1 LAARATPPDFYGLD
15 MPREGHRATE
25 RELSRL
31 QAASARRR
39 TNRRKAKEMVNQSKL
54 RHRLVVSILLTAL
67 ILAAPVLASA
77 GSTTGDSRSLDPN
90 TQFYVAKPNHGAI
103 EQIADLT
110 SSGDKADANL
120 IRQMI
125 EVPQAVWF
133 TSGTPKSVEQDVANT
148 VQRAAD
154 KGTVPVVV
162 AYYVPGRDC
171 SQYSA
176 GGAAT
181 GDAYKAWIDGFAA
194 GLGTQKVVV
203 ILEPDGLA
211 LMPTDCGQPD
221 TYGRVGLINYAA
233 HALLRDPNAAIYLD
247 AGHSAWHAV
256 GDIAKRLVAGGVQD
270 VQGFFQNVSNYQFT
284 TNSVQYGTWIS
295 SCIAYATTVA
305 PGDFSACPNQYWNGG
320 PLPAKI
326 AQLLGEWTGVALSPY
341 GEWSDTTD
349 VASLNT
355 SGINLRYANMLGAT
369 QPTTHFVID
378 TSRNGQGPW
387 NPPAHPAGDPQDWCN
402 PPDRGLGE
410 RPTANT
416 GLLLVD
422 AYLWVKIPGESDGQ
436 CYRWTSGP
444 LDPVRGTQD
453 PPAGQ
458 WFPDMALELV
468 QNANPPLP

>member
-1 LAARATPPDFYGLD
+1 MSNQRKLTYLLMISTLFVTLI
-15 MPREGHRATE
+15 
-25 RELSRL
+25 
-31 QAASARRR
+31 AS
-39 TNRRKAKEMVNQSKL
+39 
-54 RHRLVVSILLTAL
+54 
-67 ILAAPVLASA
+67 APVLAKSQA
-77 GSTTGDSRSLDPN
+77 NSLDAN
-90 TQFYVAKPNHGAI
+90 TQFYVPKPNHGAL

-110 SSGDKADANL
+110 SSGNKADANL
-120 IRQMI
+120 IKGMI
-125 EVPQAVWF
+125 NTPQAVWF
-133 TSGTPKSVEQDVANT
+133 TQGTPRTVQQDVRST

-154 KGTVPVVV
+154 KGTVPVLVI
-162 AYYVPGRDC
+162 YNVPGRDC

-176 GGAAT
+176 GGAPT
-181 GDAYKAWIDGFAA
+181 GDAYKAWISGFVA
-194 GLGTQKVVV
+194 GLGNYKAIV

-233 HALLRDPNAAIYLD
+233 HALLNDSNAVVYLD
-247 AGHSAWHAV
+247 AGHSAWHSV
-256 GDIAKRLVAGGVQD
+256 GDIAARLVAGGVQD

-284 TNSVQYGTWIS
+284 SNSIQYGTWIS
-295 SCIAYATTVA
+295 SCIAYATAVN
-305 PGDFSACPNQYWNGG
+305 PGDFGGCPNQYWNGG

-341 GEWSDTTD
+341 GEWNDTTD
-349 VASLNT
+349 TPNLNT
-355 SGINLRYANMLGAT
+355 SGINLRYANMLGST

-378 TSRNGQGPW
+378 TSRNGVGPW
-387 NPPAHPAGDPQDWCN
+387 QPADHPAGDPQDWCN
-402 PPDRGLGE
+402 PPDRSLGL

-416 GLLLVD
+416 SQPLVD

-444 LDPVRGTQD
+444 LDPVRGIQD
-453 PPAGQ
+453 PAAGQ

>member
-1 LAARATPPDFYGLD
+1 
-15 MPREGHRATE
+15 M
-25 RELSRL
+25 
-31 QAASARRR
+31 
-39 TNRRKAKEMVNQSKL
+39 TNQPKL
-54 RHRLVVSILLTAL
+54 RHFLVVSTLLAAL
-67 ILAAPVLASA
+67 IAFAPALASEVA
-77 GSTTGDSRSLDPN
+77 KAADGRSLDPN
-90 TQFYVAKPNHGAI
+90 TQFYVAKPNHGAL
-103 EQIADLT
+103 EQIANLT
-110 SSGDKADANL
+110 SSGDKADAGL
-120 IRQMI
+120 IGDMI
-125 EVPQAVWF
+125 ATPQAVWF
-133 TSGTPKSVEQDVANT
+133 TSGTPKSIQQDVKNT

-162 AYYVPGRDC
+162 AYNVPGRDC

-194 GLGTQKVVV
+194 GLGNQKAVV

-211 LMPTDCGQPD
+211 LLPTDCGQPD
-221 TYGRVGLINYAA
+221 TYDRVGLINYAA

-247 AGHSAWHAV
+247 AGHSAWHSV
-256 GDIAKRLVAGGVQD
+256 GDIAARLVAGGVQD
-270 VQGFFQNVSNYQFT
+270 VQGFFQNASNYQFT
-284 TNSVQYGTWIS
+284 TNSVQYGTWVS
-295 SCIAYATTVA
+295 KCIAYATTVNS
-305 PGDFSACPNQYWNGG
+305 GDFGGCPNQYWNGG

-341 GEWSDTTD
+341 GEWSDGTD

-387 NPPAHPAGDPQDWCN
+387 SPPAHPAGDPQDWCN

-410 RPTANT
+410 PPTANT
-416 GLLLVD
+416 GQSLVD

-444 LDPVRGTQD
+444 LDPVRLIQD

-458 WFPDMALELV
+458 WFADMALELAR
-468 QNANPPLP
+468 NANPPLP

>member
-1 LAARATPPDFYGLD
+1 MTNQRKLKYLLMISTLFVTLI
-15 MPREGHRATE
+15 
-25 RELSRL
+25 
-31 QAASARRR
+31 AS
-39 TNRRKAKEMVNQSKL
+39 
-54 RHRLVVSILLTAL
+54 
-67 ILAAPVLASA
+67 APVLAKSQA
-77 GSTTGDSRSLDPN
+77 NSLDAN
-90 TQFYVAKPNHGAI
+90 TQFYVPKPNHGAL

-110 SSGDKADANL
+110 SSGNKADANL
-120 IRQMI
+120 IKGMI
-125 EVPQAVWF
+125 NTPQAVWF
-133 TSGTPKSVEQDVANT
+133 TQGTPRTVQQDVRST

-154 KGTVPVVV
+154 KGTVPVLVI
-162 AYYVPGRDC
+162 YNVPGRDC

-176 GGAAT
+176 GGAPT
-181 GDAYKAWIDGFAA
+181 GDAYKAWISGFVA
-194 GLGTQKVVV
+194 GLGNYKAIV

-233 HALLRDPNAAIYLD
+233 HALLNDSNAVVYLD
-247 AGHSAWHAV
+247 AGHSAWHSV
-256 GDIAKRLVAGGVQD
+256 GDIAARLVAGGVQD

-284 TNSVQYGTWIS
+284 SNSIQYGTWIS
-295 SCIAYATTVA
+295 SCIAYATAVN
-305 PGDFSACPNQYWNGG
+305 PGDFGGCPNQYWNGG

-341 GEWSDTTD
+341 GEWNDTTD
-349 VASLNT
+349 TPNLNT
-355 SGINLRYANMLGAT
+355 SGINLRYANMLGST

-378 TSRNGQGPW
+378 TSRNGVGPW
-387 NPPAHPAGDPQDWCN
+387 QPADHPAGDPQDWCN
-402 PPDRGLGE
+402 PPDRSLGL

-416 GLLLVD
+416 SQPLVD

-444 LDPVRGTQD
+444 LDPVRGIQD
-453 PPAGQ
+453 PAAGQ